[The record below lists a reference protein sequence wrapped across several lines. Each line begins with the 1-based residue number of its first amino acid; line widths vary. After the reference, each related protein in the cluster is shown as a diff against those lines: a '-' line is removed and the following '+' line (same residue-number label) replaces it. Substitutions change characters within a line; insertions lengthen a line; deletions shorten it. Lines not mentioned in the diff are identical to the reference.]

1 MNTSIIFV
9 TLNDGEYR
17 DRWTSDLLPIGT
29 SMERKGVRELTWD
42 GQRSGARDGLVGPG
56 TLVAVRPNRN
66 TRSFDIMGV
75 VVLKTLN
82 RPREGGHP
90 AEYKLVVDMA
100 ANPRRIE
107 KLYEDRFT
115 HNTVLRAFG
124 FPIERGALPQGI
136 YGM

>member
-1 MNTSIIFV
+1 M
-9 TLNDGEYR
+9 GE
-17 DRWTSDLLPIGT
+17 
-29 SMERKGVRELTWD
+29 
-42 GQRSGARDGLVGPG
+42 
-56 TLVAVRPNRN
+56 
-66 TRSFDIMGV
+66 